1 MDLIETFAIFLAGYA
16 VRDMVSVNCI
26 AGALTRIEQKL
37 GTGEYERRPEPM
49 PEDPAAP
56 FRRAEGGE

>member
-1 MDLIETFAIFLAGYA
+1 
-16 VRDMVSVNCI
+16 VNCI